1 MGSGPL
7 LLRVAQA
14 IALAN
19 GSGVMNAMDKRSS
32 IAALAGDRPQKF
44 LSRSNG
50 KLLVRTA
57 DEAG

>member
-1 MGSGPL
+1 
-7 LLRVAQA
+7 
-14 IALAN
+14 
-19 GSGVMNAMDKRSS
+19 MNAMDKRSS